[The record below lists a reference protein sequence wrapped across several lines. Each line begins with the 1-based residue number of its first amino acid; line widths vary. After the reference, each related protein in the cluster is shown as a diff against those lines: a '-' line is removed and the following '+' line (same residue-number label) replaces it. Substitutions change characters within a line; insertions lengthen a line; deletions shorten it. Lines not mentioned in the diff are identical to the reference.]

1 MSEINEQNYNPRIIE
16 SSMETVM
23 HDAMMPYSEY
33 VILERALPRVED
45 GLKPV
50 QRRILY
56 AMNELGNTPD
66 KPYKKC
72 ARIVGECLGKYHP
85 HGDTSVYDAL
95 VRLAQSFNMGTT
107 LVDGQGN
114 YGSADGDGAAAMRY
128 TEARLAPIAMEML
141 ADLDKDTVTFSSN
154 FDDTLKEPD
163 TLPGRFPNLL
173 VNGASGIAIG
183 LATNI
188 PTHNIT
194 EVINGAV
201 ALIESKIQRKKITLE
216 KLMEYIPAPD
226 FPTGG
231 EIIPTEIVQAYTTG
245 KGKITV
251 RAKFHIEREGDKR
264 NIVFTEF
271 PYQVSKQEVLKKIS
285 DYKDEKKEPY
295 TQINEVVDESD
306 RNGIRAVI
314 KLKKG
319 ADIADLIKIMFKQ
332 TSLSKNFNFN
342 MVAIADGKPRLMG
355 LIEML
360 NYYVEYQR
368 RVIKNRSMFELKKA
382 QETEEILQGLLI
394 AINNIDEVIRII
406 KKANGITDARS
417 TLRIR
422 FTLTER
428 QANAILEMRL
438 RRLTA
443 LEVNDLKQQIADI
456 KVKIAELK
464 AIVES
469 EKRQYE
475 VVIKELNTIKN
486 RYRQPRR
493 STITTDAELCFTE
506 VNELQNKVSQGVLV
520 LRNNGTINYITNRSI
535 SQSSKDVSSFTF
547 SSSVK
552 DVVPA
557 TSDMVLYCFT
567 DKGNYLRIYC
577 DDLKESK
584 LRDAGVS
591 VKKLCREASDNE
603 RIVKVFA
610 VADEENETRNVAT
623 FTSTGAVRYT
633 SLSEFNNV
641 KVTYGQAIK
650 LKDDSEYV
658 VSVQEIEDKNVFL
671 VSKKGKVVKT
681 SGSDFIVK
689 GRLTQGTGCMKVED
703 KDDCVIYAGFIDDY
717 SDLLYITESGYVK
730 RVFASEIPLVK
741 NKPCKGERVFMNL
754 CDLVYAGPVSDSD
767 SIIVEYDDE
776 TTEKGKVEEVQIADI
791 YDKGDA
797 LFAKTERTIS
807 NACVHKLSN

>member
-107 LVDGQGN
+107 LVEGQGN

-201 ALIESKIQRKKITLE
+201 ALIESKIKKKPMTLE
-216 KLMEYIPAPD
+216 KMMEYIPAPD

-271 PYQVSKQEVLKKIS
+271 PYQVSKQDVLKKIS

-319 ADIADLIKIMFKQ
+319 ADIADIIKIMFKQ
-332 TSLSKNFNFN
+332 TALSKNFNFN

-368 RVIKNRSMFELKKA
+368 KIVKNRSMFELKKA

-422 FTLTER
+422 FSLTER

-464 AIVES
+464 AIVDS
-469 EKRQYE
+469 NTRQYE
-475 VVIKELNTIKN
+475 VVIKELNIIKN
-486 RYRQPRR
+486 KYRQPRR

-506 VNELQNKVSQGVLV
+506 VNDLQNKVSQGVLV

-552 DVVPA
+552 DVVSA
-557 TSDMVLYCFT
+557 SSDMVLYCFT

-591 VKKLCREASDNE
+591 AKKLCREASDNE

-610 VADEENETRNVAT
+610 VADEENETRTIAT
-623 FTSTGAVRYT
+623 FTSSGAVRYT

-641 KVTYGQAIK
+641 KVTFGQAIK
-650 LKDDSEYV
+650 LKDDKEYV

-681 SGSDFIVK
+681 NGSDFIVK

-754 CDLVYAGPVSDSD
+754 CDLVYAGPVTDSD

-791 YDKGDA
+791 YDKGDP
-797 LFAKTERTIS
+797 LFAKAERTIS

>member
-591 VKKLCREASDNE
+591 VKKLCREASDSE

>member
-1 MSEINEQNYNPRIIE
+1 MSETNEQNYNPRIIE

-107 LVDGQGN
+107 LVEGQGN

-173 VNGASGIAIG
+173 VNGATGIAIG

-201 ALIESKIQRKKITLE
+201 ALIEAKIQRKKITLE

-245 KGKITV
+245 KGKITI

-332 TSLSKNFNFN
+332 TALSKNFNFN

-368 RVIKNRSMFELKKA
+368 KVIKNRSMFELKKA

-417 TLRIR
+417 TLRVR

-486 RYRQPRR
+486 KYRQPRR

-506 VNELQNKVSQGVLV
+506 VNELQNKVTQGVLV

-591 VKKLCREASDNE
+591 VKKLCRDASDSE

-610 VADEENETRNVAT
+610 VADEENETRTIAT
-623 FTSTGAVRYT
+623 FTSSGAVRYT

-797 LFAKTERTIS
+797 LFAKAERTIS

>member
-1 MSEINEQNYNPRIIE
+1 MSETNEQNYNPRIIE

-107 LVDGQGN
+107 LVEGQGN

-173 VNGASGIAIG
+173 VNGATGIAIG

-245 KGKITV
+245 KGKITI

-332 TSLSKNFNFN
+332 TALSKNFNFN

-368 RVIKNRSMFELKKA
+368 KVIKNRSIFELKKA

-417 TLRIR
+417 TLRVR

-486 RYRQPRR
+486 KYRQPRR

-591 VKKLCREASDNE
+591 VKKLCRDASDSE

-610 VADEENETRNVAT
+610 VADEENETRTVAT
-623 FTSTGAVRYT
+623 FTSSGAVRYT

-741 NKPCKGERVFMNL
+741 NKPCKGEKVFMNL

-797 LFAKTERTIS
+797 LFAKAERTIS

>member
-1 MSEINEQNYNPRIIE
+1 MSETNEQNYNPRIIE

-107 LVDGQGN
+107 LVEGQGN

-173 VNGASGIAIG
+173 VNGATGIAIG

-245 KGKITV
+245 KGKITI

-332 TSLSKNFNFN
+332 TALSKNFNFN

-368 RVIKNRSMFELKKA
+368 KVIKNRSMFELKKA

-422 FTLTER
+422 FSLSER

-486 RYRQPRR
+486 KYRQPRR

-591 VKKLCREASDNE
+591 VKKLCRDASDSE

-610 VADEENETRNVAT
+610 VADEENETRTVAT
-623 FTSTGAVRYT
+623 FTSSGAVRYT

-650 LKDDSEYV
+650 LKDDNEYV

-797 LFAKTERTIS
+797 LFAKAERTIS

>member
-1 MSEINEQNYNPRIIE
+1 MSDTNELNYNPRIIE
-16 SSMETVM
+16 STMETVM

-50 QRRILY
+50 QRRILF

-95 VRLAQSFNMGTT
+95 VRLAQTFNMSTT
-107 LVDGQGN
+107 LVEGQGN
-114 YGSADGDGAAAMRY
+114 FGSADGDGAAAMRY

-141 ADLDKDTVTFSSN
+141 ADLDKDTVTFSPN

-183 LATNI
+183 LSTSI

-194 EVINGAV
+194 EVINGAI
-201 ALIESKIQRKKITLE
+201 ALIEAKNQRKKITLE
-216 KLMEYIPAPD
+216 KLMEYIPGPD

-231 EIIPTEIVQAYTTG
+231 EIIPTELVEAYTTG
-245 KGKITV
+245 KGKVTL

-271 PYQVSKQEVLKKIS
+271 PYQVNKQFVLQKIAE
-285 DYKDEKKEPY
+285 YKDAKKEPY
-295 TQINEVVDESD
+295 TQINDIVDESD

-319 ADIADLIKIMFKQ
+319 ADIADIIKVMFKQ
-332 TSLSKNFNFN
+332 TALSNTVTFN
-342 MVAIADGKPRLMG
+342 MVAIAEGKPKLMG
-355 LIEML
+355 LMEML

-368 RVIKNRSMFELKKA
+368 KVIRNRSMFDLKKA

-422 FTLTER
+422 FSLTER

-464 AIVES
+464 AIVDS

-475 VVIKELNTIKN
+475 VVIKELNVIKN
-486 RYRQPRR
+486 KYRQPRR

-506 VNELQNKVSQGVLV
+506 VNDLQNKVSQGVLV

-552 DVVPA
+552 DVVPTA
-557 TSDMVLYCFT
+557 SDNVLYCFT

-577 DDLKESK
+577 DDLKESR
-584 LRDAGVS
+584 LRDSGVS
-591 VKKLCREASDNE
+591 AKKLCREASDNE

-610 VADEENETRNVAT
+610 VADEESESRTIAT
-623 FTSTGAVRYT
+623 FTSSGAVRYT

-650 LKDDSEYV
+650 LKDENEYV

-671 VSKKGKVVKT
+671 VSKRGKVVKT
-681 SGSDFIVK
+681 NGSDFIVK

-717 SDLLYITESGYVK
+717 TDLLYITSAGYVK

-741 NKPCKGERVFMNL
+741 NKPCKGERIFMNL

-767 SIIVEYDDE
+767 SIIVEYEDE
-776 TTEKGKVEEVQIADI
+776 TIEKGKVEEVQIADI
-791 YDKGDA
+791 YDKGDG
-797 LFAKTERTIS
+797 LFAKAEHTIT